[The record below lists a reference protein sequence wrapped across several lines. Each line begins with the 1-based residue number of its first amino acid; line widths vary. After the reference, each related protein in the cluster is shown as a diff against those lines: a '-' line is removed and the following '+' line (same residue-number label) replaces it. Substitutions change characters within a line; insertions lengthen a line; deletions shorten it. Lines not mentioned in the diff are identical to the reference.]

1 MNNNKIKLGS
11 NRSFGIVFFV
21 VFLII
26 AIYPLLNDNS
36 IRLWSLIVGIIFL
49 ILGIINS
56 KLLTP
61 FNILWMKFGLLL
73 GKIVSPIV
81 MGFVFFGVVTPIS
94 IIMKLLRKDLLNLK
108 RNKKETYWLKKEEIK
123 SNMKKYD
130 CFIFIY
136 HDQALIPFK
145 YISQFSGVNYTG
157 NLSIIRVS
165 PDHGTAYNLIG
176 SKNISNLSL
185 LNCYNLI
192 KKIKKNRKTNDKS
205 KKIT

>member
-123 SNMKKYD
+123 SNMKN
-130 CFIFIY
+130 
-136 HDQALIPFK
+136 
-145 YISQFSGVNYTG
+145 QF
-157 NLSIIRVS
+157 
-165 PDHGTAYNLIG
+165 
-176 SKNISNLSL
+176 
-185 LNCYNLI
+185 
-192 KKIKKNRKTNDKS
+192 
-205 KKIT
+205 